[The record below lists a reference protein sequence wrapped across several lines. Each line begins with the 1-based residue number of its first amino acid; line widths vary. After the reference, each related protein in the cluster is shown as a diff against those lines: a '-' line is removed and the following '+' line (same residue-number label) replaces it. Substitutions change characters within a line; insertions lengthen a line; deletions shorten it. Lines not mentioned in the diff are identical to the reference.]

1 MPLLQVNSLF
11 KDFSGLKVLFGID
24 LKLEQGERHAVIGPN
39 GAGKSTLFNVIT
51 GKYAPSRGTITF
63 NGHDITG
70 LPPHKI
76 ARLGLA
82 RSFQVTNIFRA
93 MTVFEN
99 VRNGILSRNGRRY
112 SIFPTLDRMGAISA
126 ETERIL
132 DLIALLD
139 RKDELAGELAH
150 GHQRALEIGMT
161 ISMDPELI
169 LLDEPTAGMSSN
181 ESRETVKLI
190 EKVTEGKTLL
200 IVEHDMDVV
209 FSLAN
214 SITVICYGQVLAS
227 GSPEEIRN
235 NQQVKDAYL
244 GEERE

>member
-1 MPLLQVNSLF
+1 MPLLQVTSLF

-24 LKLEQGERHAVIGPN
+24 LNLEQGERHAVIGPN
-39 GAGKSTLFNVIT
+39 GAGKSTLFNLIT
-51 GKYAPSRGTITF
+51 GKYAPSRGKITF
-63 NGHDITG
+63 NGHNITG
-70 LPPHKI
+70 LPPHRI

-99 VRNGILSRNGRRY
+99 VRNAVVSRNRRRY
-112 SIFPTLDRMGAISA
+112 SIFPVLAKMRTISE

-132 DLIALLD
+132 DLIGLWD

-161 ISMDPELI
+161 IALDPALI
-169 LLDEPTAGMSSN
+169 LLDEPTAGMSSK

-214 SITVICYGQVLAS
+214 RITVICYGRVLAS
-227 GSPEEIRN
+227 ETPDAIRN

-244 GEERE
+244 GEERD

>member
-1 MPLLQVNSLF
+1 MPLLQITRLF

-24 LKLEQGERHAVIGPN
+24 LNLKQGERHAVIGPN

-51 GKYAPSRGTITF
+51 GKYAPSRGRITF
-63 NGHDITG
+63 NGHDIAG
-70 LPPHKI
+70 LPPHRI

-99 VRNGILSRNGRRY
+99 VRNAVISRDGRRY
-112 SIFPTLDRMGAISA
+112 SIFHILSKMPSISE

-132 DLIALLD
+132 DLIGLWD
-139 RKDELAGELAH
+139 RKDEPAGELAH

-161 ISMDPELI
+161 VAMDPSLI
-169 LLDEPTAGMSSN
+169 LLDEPTAGMSSK

-190 EKVTEGKTLL
+190 EKITEGKTLL

-214 SITVICYGQVLAS
+214 RITVICYGQVLAS
-227 GSPEEIRN
+227 GSPDAIRN

-244 GEERE
+244 GEERD